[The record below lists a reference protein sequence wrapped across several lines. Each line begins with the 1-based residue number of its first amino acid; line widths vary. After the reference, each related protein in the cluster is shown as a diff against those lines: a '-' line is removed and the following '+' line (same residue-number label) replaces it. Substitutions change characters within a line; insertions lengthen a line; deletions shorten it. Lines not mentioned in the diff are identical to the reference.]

1 MVLNTVVFAAYEAI
15 RVVVR
20 DLINGG
26 AAADRFLARLAAQVD
41 LYVHHV
47 MLDNCL
53 GVVHLGT
60 VEDYIAGPHFFLL
73 EFNGHGIK
81 LIALIAW
88 SQLETKFFSKIVND
102 SSDQPA
108 AV

>member
-1 MVLNTVVFAAYEAI
+1 MVRAPGFANALQPSVQRPIVILNTVVFAANEAI

-26 AAADRFLARLAAQVD
+26 AAADRFLAALAAQED

-53 GVVHLGT
+53 RVVHLGT

-73 EFNGHGIK
+73 EFNGQRIK

-88 SQLETKFFSKIVND
+88 S
-102 SSDQPA
+102 
-108 AV
+108 